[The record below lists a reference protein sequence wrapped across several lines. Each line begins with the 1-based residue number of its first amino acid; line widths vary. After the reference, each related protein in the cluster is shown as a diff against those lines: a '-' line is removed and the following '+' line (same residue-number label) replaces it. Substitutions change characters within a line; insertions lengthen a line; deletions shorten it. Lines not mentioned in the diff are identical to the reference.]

1 MNFLGTIPMLLS
13 FGANCY
19 FGKESIQAIK
29 THVLAPKGAAILIL
43 SCVIGISISYFSLL
57 ARKSVSATSFTVV
70 GNVCKVLTVVINYF
84 IWTKHANN
92 YGLASLSLC
101 LFAAYFYKQAPM
113 RTEAVVK
120 PDEPSKEETAPLNA
134 GTQEVEGGGTAQDRE
149 EEI

>member
-1 MNFLGTIPMLLS
+1 MGDQNTCCWECEGSQM
-13 FGANCY
+13 
-19 FGKESIQAIK
+19 
-29 THVLAPKGAAILIL
+29 V
-43 SCVIGISISYFSLL
+43 
-57 ARKSVSATSFTVV
+57 
-70 GNVCKVLTVVINYF
+70 
-84 IWTKHANN
+84 
-92 YGLASLSLC
+92 LSLC